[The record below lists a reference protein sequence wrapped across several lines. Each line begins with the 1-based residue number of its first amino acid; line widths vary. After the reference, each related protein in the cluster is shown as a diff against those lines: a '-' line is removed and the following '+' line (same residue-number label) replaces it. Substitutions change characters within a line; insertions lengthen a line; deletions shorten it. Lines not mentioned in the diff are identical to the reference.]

1 MTMLR
6 QILAITAMNFKSLPG
21 RLWPSLV
28 VVVGM
33 ACVIGVLV
41 SMLSFTAGYVRSE
54 IAAGD
59 PGRAIV
65 LGSATD
71 NEGASNISRDS
82 IGAIMDAP
90 GIRRDT
96 DGSAIA
102 DAEILVTMPATR
114 KIGASSTLLMR
125 GLGPKGFELRPEM
138 KLVSGRMFR
147 PGARELIVGAAAQDQ
162 FAGFDVGDKVIM
174 PDGEWPIV
182 GTFSTGDNL
191 ESELIADNDTLMG
204 AARHP
209 NYNSVIARLDS
220 APDSLA
226 RLKNALTTNPAL
238 AVTVER
244 HSDYY
249 RHFSAAY
256 AAFFD
261 GATYTVGA
269 IMAIGALFGALN
281 TMYAAVA
288 ARAREIATLRAIGFG
303 ALPVAVS
310 VVSEAMLLALAGALI
325 GSAAAWVL
333 FNGVQKAFFNN
344 IFSLAVTPG
353 LIGLGISWALVVAL
367 LGGLLPSIRA
377 ARLAIVDALR
387 AT

>member
-1 MTMLR
+1 MLR
-6 QILAITAMNFKSLPG
+6 QIFAVAAMNFKSLPG
-21 RLWPSLV
+21 RFWPSLV
-28 VVVGM
+28 IVVGM

-54 IAAGD
+54 AAAGD

-65 LGSATD
+65 IGSSTD
-71 NEGASNISRDS
+71 NETVSNISRVS
-82 IGAIMDAP
+82 VGAIMDAP
-90 GIRRDT
+90 GIRKDP
-96 DGSAIA
+96 DGSPIA
-102 DAEILVTMPATR
+102 DAEILVTSPAMR
-114 KIGASSTLLMR
+114 KIGLSSTLLMR
-125 GLGPKGFELRPEM
+125 GLGRKGLELRPEM
-138 KLVSGRMFR
+138 KLISGRMFR
-147 PGARELIVGAAAQDQ
+147 PGAQELIVGAAAQDQ
-162 FAGFDVGDKVIM
+162 FAGLNVGDKVIM
-174 PDGEWPIV
+174 PDGSWPIV
-182 GTFSTGDNL
+182 GTFTTGDVL
-191 ESELIADNDTLMG
+191 EGELIADNDTLMG

-226 RLKNALTTNPAL
+226 ALKNSLTTNPSL

-249 RHFSAAY
+249 RHFTEAY

-288 ARAREIATLRAIGFG
+288 ARGREIATLRAIGFD
-303 ALPVAVS
+303 ALPVAIS

-325 GSAAAWVL
+325 GSAAAWAL
-333 FNGVQKAFFNN
+333 FDGAQKAFFNDVFN
-344 IFSLAVTPG
+344 LAVTPG
-353 LIGLGISWALVVAL
+353 LIGLGIVWALAVAL

-377 ARLAIVDALR
+377 VRLPIVNALR